1 MKIHKRSEKL
11 GRSVAND
18 EDTALWFTHQK
29 IHLANDDTSASDEG
43 SDPNDAARSSPGEPD
58 TVLRRRRTPQAALS
72 TQESSS
78 NSAPQLAVAG
88 HSGTNSILEE
98 EGLSSDSEEGES
110 QSSPGRLSK
119 ARLAVA
125 QWLREQN
132 QAYLPLFGESVAP
145 SSLVPGLRSPQ
156 KNMVDFEISLLTEL
170 GRAFS
175 VRTHL
180 LVFLLLIVNALVRPA
195 LLSIIP
201 PLAVFTWGGLSR
213 PFPSFRFWTTLYYY
227 VAGALLLKYIFQFHF
242 WGAFNAPPPPEDP
255 CAQSYFRP
263 NCMTFARFV
272 GIYRSESGPAFLG
285 GLVPDALALAAL
297 ALHRLVLESLGIWR

>member
-43 SDPNDAARSSPGEPD
+43 SEPTDAARSSPREPD
-58 TVLRRRRTPQAALS
+58 TVLRRRRTPQATLS
-72 TQESSS
+72 TQESSHG
-78 NSAPQLAVAG
+78 APQLVAAG
-88 HSGTNSILEE
+88 RSSTNSVLEE
-98 EGLSSDSEEGES
+98 EGLSSDSEEGEL
-110 QSSPGRLSK
+110 QSPPGRLSK
-119 ARLAVA
+119 AKIAVA
-125 QWLREQN
+125 QWLREKN
-132 QAYLPLFGESVAP
+132 QAYLPLFGESVA
-145 SSLVPGLRSPQ
+145 STSLVPGLRSPQ
-156 KNMVDFEISLLTEL
+156 KNMVEFEISLLTEL

-175 VRTHL
+175 VHTHL
-180 LVFLLLIVNALVRPA
+180 LVFILLIVNALVRPA

-213 PFPSFRFWTTLYYY
+213 PFPSFRFWTFLYYY

-242 WGAFNAPPPPEDP
+242 WGTFNAPPPPDDP

-263 NCMTFARFV
+263 DCMTFARFV

-285 GLVPDALALAAL
+285 DLVPDALALAAL